1 LVGEAALAA
10 KLPKRNLYTVKDL
23 MNDLKKLDATPS
35 VLYNVGAELVYR
47 ELDWCRKTLG
57 DDHLV
62 TQNLVALVDFMQHD
76 YENQLVSGKLWAVK
90 DTPKSAINN
99 FLRDRPE
106 EFMTHPI
113 GILSEQ
119 IQDVL
124 KKADESRRLE
134 KKQYKKLEKRV
145 RAEIKADKKNPDL
158 WNKLRV
164 LLWILGK
171 YNESSEAFKTAKE
184 LGWSVESST
193 LVAI

>member
-1 LVGEAALAA
+1 MTA
-10 KLPKRNLYTVKDL
+10 KLPKRKLYTVKDL

-35 VLYNVGAELVYR
+35 VLYDVGSELVYR
-47 ELDWCRKTLG
+47 ELEWCRKTLG

-62 TQNLVALVDFMQHD
+62 TENLQALMDFMQND
-76 YENQLVSGKLWAVK
+76 YEKQLVTGDLWRVK
-90 DTPKSAINN
+90 DTPKSAINA
-99 FLRDRPE
+99 FLRDRPK
-106 EFMTHPI
+106 EFLNHPI

-119 IQDVL
+119 IQDCL
-124 KKADESRRLE
+124 KKADESRRQE

-145 RAEIKADKKNPDL
+145 RAEIKDDKKNPDL

-171 YNESSEAFKTAKE
+171 HNESSEAFKTAKE

>member
-1 LVGEAALAA
+1 MAS
-10 KLPKRNLYTVKDL
+10 KLPKRKLYTIKNL

-35 VLYNVGAELVYR
+35 VLYDVGSELVYR

-57 DDHLV
+57 DDHSV
-62 TQNLVALVDFMQHD
+62 TKNLQALMNFMQHD
-76 YENQLVSGKLWAVK
+76 YEKQLVTGELWRVK
-90 DTPKSAINN
+90 DTPKSAINAFIRDMPKE
-99 FLRDRPE
+99 FLN
-106 EFMTHPI
+106 HPI

-119 IQDVL
+119 IQDCL
-124 KKADESRRLE
+124 KKADESRRQE

-171 YNESSEAFKTAKE
+171 HNESSEAFKTARD
-184 LGWSVESST
+184 LGWSIESSS
-193 LVAI
+193 LVAL